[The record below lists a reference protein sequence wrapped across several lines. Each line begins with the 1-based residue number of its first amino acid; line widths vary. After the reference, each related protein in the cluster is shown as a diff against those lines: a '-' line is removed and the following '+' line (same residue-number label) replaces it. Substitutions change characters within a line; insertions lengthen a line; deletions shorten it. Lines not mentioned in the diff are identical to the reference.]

1 MRQRNNRI
9 ELTEREEETINF
21 ASRIISYLIIIPLV
35 IIIEV
40 FLGTYLWGCIAVAI
54 FGLPALTKCQFFG
67 LMVLIAILF
76 GKFNISSGDK

>member
-1 MRQRNNRI
+1 MRQRNNAS
-9 ELTEREEETINF
+9 LTEREEELVSMTSKAIAF
-21 ASRIISYLIIIPLV
+21 IIVIPIL

>member
-1 MRQRNNRI
+1 MRQRNDVN
-9 ELTEREEETINF
+9 LTEREEELASTISK
-21 ASRIISYLIIIPLV
+21 AIACIIVIPILIIA
-35 IIIEV
+35 EV
-40 FLGTYLWGCIAVAI
+40 FLGTYLWGCIAVAV